1 MPHRLLRKVRR
12 IGRGIEEDVAVVMH
26 VGAVSYWGGKYL
38 LHSTEIGGTRWGA
51 LGSRTPRDQ
60 FKPVLLPNT
69 VVIEVDRDTFFDLL
83 NAPYEA
89 NKDRED
95 SESEGEI
102 VVTGRLERAFDK
114 PTLKAFRAMFHKR
127 QIVVRGEPRLEI
139 AWNGGRRD
147 FRNKKLF
154 IEIDNADDLVVLPR
168 YTKEGEPIF
177 DGPLAGLREDYQP
190 TPASAVTD
198 SSEAP

>member
-1 MPHRLLRKVRR
+1 M
-12 IGRGIEEDVAVVMH
+12 
-26 VGAVSYWGGKYL
+26 
-38 LHSTEIGGTRWGA
+38 
-51 LGSRTPRDQ
+51 GSRTPRDQ

-69 VVIEVDRDTFFDLL
+69 VVIEVDRDTFFELL

-102 VVTGRLERAFDK
+102 VVTGRLERAFDM

-147 FRNKKLF
+147 YRNKKLF
-154 IEIDNADDLVVLPR
+154 IEIANADDLVVLPR

-190 TPASAVTD
+190 TSASVVTG
-198 SSEAP
+198 SNAAPERTP